1 MALKKIGYYI
11 SKGKCVTAFALKKKL
26 RSGKNVTKKV
36 NYRRKAIKKGTKI
49 YKTKRDCMKILKRKM
64 EKKRRKL
71 RKSSP
76 KRKSRKSRKVNRRKS
91 RFGQAKSCGTYGVP
105 YFGQFVP
112 SISKAVSGTP
122 ATGLTSSAWAW
133 PTPPGA
139 LAYDTQQGGWMR

>member
-11 SKGKCVTAFALKKKL
+11 SKGKCVTVFALKKKL
-26 RSGKNVTKKV
+26 RSGKTVTKKV

-49 YKTKRDCMKILKRKM
+49 YKTKKDCMKILKRKM

-71 RKSSP
+71 RKP
-76 KRKSRKSRKVNRRKS
+76 KKVNKRKSH
-91 RFGQAKSCGTYGVP
+91 FGTTKSCGTYGVP

-112 SISKAVSGTP
+112 SISKTVSGTP
-122 ATGLTSSAWAW
+122 KTGLSSIAWAW